1 MLTGECGMHLL
12 ARFEVEGHEYPYE
25 VYGEYEKSEEKTL
38 DNKMCPTL
46 EFEHLTV
53 KQIRNGE
60 SVPYVPEGRSW
71 SGHKYDETDMICGLL
86 ADMTVGGSAY
96 KVHYLEEG
104 LQKVVEFYVNDSS
117 LKVDGKPVSSMI
129 LYAGTEVYELLLAT
143 DKYLYYGREDAFR
156 MYTTSERELV
166 SDNYFTEVGFADS
179 IENIENGSETLLWGE
194 LS

>member
-1 MLTGECGMHLL
+1 MNLL

-25 VYGEYEKSEEKTL
+25 IYGEYEEKEEKTL
-38 DNKMCPTL
+38 SNKVCPTL
-46 EFEHLTV
+46 EFEHLTA

-71 SGHKYDETDMICGLL
+71 SGRKYDEMDMICGLL

-96 KVHYLEEG
+96 KVLYLEEG
-104 LQKVVEFYVNDSS
+104 LQKVVDFYVSDSS
-117 LKVDGKPVSSMI
+117 LQVDGNSVSSMI
-129 LYAGTEVYELLLAT
+129 LYAGADAYELLLAT
-143 DKYLYYGREDAFR
+143 DKYLYYGKEDEFR

-166 SDNYFTEVGFADS
+166 SDNYFAEVGFADS

-194 LS
+194 LP